1 MANKKI
7 SQLNQLD
14 SSTVDGSTDVVAI
27 VDTSTNTTKKV
38 SVADLITSNLGATD
52 KNYVHNQI
60 SSSDSWVVNHN
71 LNKFSSVVVVD
82 SAGTVVTGEIVYN
95 NVNSVTLSFSAPFSG
110 KAYFN

>member
-7 SQLNQLD
+7 SQLNQLSVSD
-14 SSTVDGSTDVVAI
+14 VDINTDVVAI
-27 VDTSTNTTKKV
+27 VDSSTNTTKKV
-38 SVADLITSNLGATD
+38 SVADLITSNLAATD

-95 NVNSVTLSFSAPFSG
+95 NVNTVTLSFSAPFSG